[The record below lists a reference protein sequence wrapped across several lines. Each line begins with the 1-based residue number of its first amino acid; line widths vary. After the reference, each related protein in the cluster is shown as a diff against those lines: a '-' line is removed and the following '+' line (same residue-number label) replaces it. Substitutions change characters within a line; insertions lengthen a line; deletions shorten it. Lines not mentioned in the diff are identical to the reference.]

1 MGQITQIFINKNR
14 GWRGLAE
21 VDAFND
27 TKELQLKQIFS
38 FSQAVWDDLVHL
50 GRLVMQ
56 DTDYYYVLRIDV
68 DDRMKLPVGH
78 QRSVL
83 IKNYTA
89 RVQSV
94 NRYEKATWRS
104 ADADDWNSIVNFMK
118 NNNNHTTSDWNCIGI
133 RVIPEI

>member
-1 MGQITQIFINKNR
+1 MGQISQIFINKNR

-38 FSQAVWDDLVHL
+38 FSQPVWDELMNG

-56 DTDYYYVLRIDV
+56 DTDYYYVINIDE
-68 DDRMKLPVGH
+68 DDRLRLPIGH

-83 IKNYTA
+83 IKNFTA
-89 RVQSV
+89 KVRSV

-104 ADADDWNSIVNFMK
+104 AEPDDWRSIIRFMK

-133 RVIPEI
+133 RVTPEI